1 MQMQKT
7 LKLNSNLPFTGAP
20 EVSQAPL
27 CFFATGRSILANPGI
42 SANK

>member
-20 EVSQAPL
+20 ELSQAL
-27 CFFATGRSILANPGI
+27 VCFFATGRSILANLPD